1 MALPS
6 IAVGGVAKTLIA
18 VTISLHP
25 AAAHQ
30 GAANFVT
37 VKASDTLSA
46 ISQREYGTAADWLA
60 LWWIN
65 RDQVRD
71 PSLIQVGQQ
80 LRLSN
85 WHPQAAWLTSAAMAA
100 ENGSA
105 PGSGPAAQPATDPAP
120 AAQPA
125 ASTAPADS
133 APADS
138 APASSQRSFNSS
150 PAPAPAPAASTSAG
164 AAPGSFQACVIQAE
178 SGGNPTAV
186 NPSSGAGGLYQFLDS
201 TWQSLGFSGLPQD
214 APVSVQNAAFAK
226 EVAQSGT
233 SAWAPYDGC

>member
-25 AAAHQ
+25 AAAHH
-30 GAANFVT
+30 GGGNYVT
-37 VKASDTLSA
+37 VKAGDTLSA
-46 ISQREYGTAADWLA
+46 ISQREYGTAADWPA

-80 LRLSN
+80 LRLSS
-85 WHPQAAWLTSAAMAA
+85 WRPQTAWLTSAAMAA
-100 ENGSA
+100 INGAA
-105 PGSGPAAQPATDPAP
+105 PASDPAAQPATHPAP
-120 AAQPA
+120 AAQPV
-125 ASTAPADS
+125 ASTAPAYNAQANA
-133 APADS
+133 APAN
-138 APASSQRSFNSS
+138 SQPSFNSS
-150 PAPAPAPAASTSAG
+150 PAPASAPAASTS

-186 NPSSGAGGLYQFLDS
+186 NPSSGAGGLYQFLPS

-214 APVSVQNAAFAK
+214 ASVSEQNAAFSK
-226 EVAQSGT
+226 EYAESGT
-233 SAWAPYDGC
+233 SAWASYDGC